1 MAQPIGGSIILKNA
15 ICLYPS
21 VFKRYIDKKTGEE
34 QKYQCGFMFPK
45 TDTETKERIDKQID
59 DFKVAIA
66 PQLGGKKIPPSKMFI
81 TDGDEKTDSIYEG
94 YWVISSKNNYKPTVL
109 NRNKTNM
116 EESKDLISMGCIVNA
131 KISLW
136 FSDHAVGGKQI
147 LANINAVQFVKAGSL
162 LGTGGGAGSDD
173 ISDFDD
179 LTDGKEEDGE
189 FDEDVPF

>member
-1 MAQPIGGSIILKNA
+1 MAAPAGGKIILKNV

-21 VFKRYIDKKTGEE
+21 VFKRYLDKKTGEE
-34 QKYQCGFMFPK
+34 TKYQCGFMFPK
-45 TDTETKERIDKQID
+45 SDTETKARIDKEIE
-59 DFKVAIA
+59 DFKVVLT
-66 PQLGGKKIPPSKMFI
+66 PQLGGKKIPPSKIFI

-116 EESKDLISMGCIVNA
+116 EESRDLISMGCIVNA

-147 LANINAVQFVKAGSL
+147 LANLNAVQFVKAGSL
-162 LGTGGGAGSDD
+162 LGTGGGAAIDD
-173 ISDFDD
+173 IDDFDD
-179 LTDGKEEDGE
+179 LTDGKEECVE
-189 FDEDVPF
+189 FDEDIPF